1 MANIFQIK
9 RSTST
14 AAPASLAYGEL
25 AYSELSEKLFIGANG
40 GGVVAIAGEGM
51 GYLTGNQSINVT
63 GDATGSGATDIELTL
78 ADSGVTAGEY
88 TKVTVDSKGRVT
100 SATTLVAADIPS
112 LLAAKISDFD
122 AQVRTSR
129 LDQMATPT
137 AAVSMGSQR
146 VTSVAAPTADSDA
159 ATKVYVDTAVAN
171 LVAAAP
177 EALDTLNELAAALGN
192 DANFATTVSTSL
204 GEKMAKANNLSDLAD
219 ASAAR
224 TNLGV
229 EIGTDVQAHSA
240 TLDSLSGISAT
251 ALAGVEGISS
261 YGASLMDDADAA
273 AARSTLGLGSM
284 AVQAASSVAI
294 TGGTISGITLDG
306 GTF

>member
-1 MANIFQIK
+1 
-9 RSTST
+9 
-14 AAPASLAYGEL
+14 
-25 AYSELSEKLFIGANG
+25 
-40 GGVVAIAGEGM
+40 M

-229 EIGTDVQAHSA
+229 AIGSDVQAHSA

-251 ALAGVEGISS
+251 ALSGVQGISS